1 MTEFKVH
8 AEIAID
14 PVRLD
19 EVVILHGEFVH
30 ETPPF
35 RFHREGGA
43 VARKVAAHPSYQRM
57 KRQYA
62 LLREACTRCV
72 DRGLYEM
79 AELWRGKAQDIHEKA
94 CSCFVLRAA
103 PAK

>member
-30 ETPPF
+30 GQIPF

-43 VARKVAAHPSYQRM
+43 FARKVAAHPSYLQM
-57 KRQYA
+57 KRQYS
-62 LLREACTRCV
+62 LLREACSRCV
-72 DRGLYEM
+72 DRCRYDM
-79 AELWRGKAQDIHEKA
+79 AEVWRGKAQAVHEKA
-94 CSCFVLRAA
+94 CSCFVAIPA

>member
-1 MTEFKVH
+1 MTEYKLH

-30 ETPPF
+30 ETLPF

-43 VARKVAAHPSYQRM
+43 VARKVADHLSYQQM

-62 LLREACTRCV
+62 LLREACTSCV
-72 DRGLYEM
+72 ERGLYEM
-79 AELWRGKAQDIHEKA
+79 AELWRGKAQAVHEKA
-94 CSCFVLRAA
+94 CSSFVSI
-103 PAK
+103 PEPSK